1 MYLNL
6 NDNKFKESRFRY
18 GSMYL
23 NAMVTTNHKYKV
35 VSQKPKE
42 RNSNIPQKETVKL
55 YKEKQKEEEM
65 NRVALGEGMED
76 PHPFPIPCLMHL
88 FHLAVAAFYLFFP
101 LGLKLWNLEVP
112 RLRVKLELQ
121 KRSKIL

>member
-1 MYLNL
+1 MG
-6 NDNKFKESRFRY
+6 DSIKEEDIKASFNN
-18 GSMYL
+18 GIL
-23 NAMVTTNHKYKV
+23 ELTF
-35 VSQKPKE
+35 PKE
-42 RNSNIPQKETVKL
+42 VP
-55 YKEKQKEEEM
+55 QKEEEM

-121 KRSKIL
+121 KRSKML